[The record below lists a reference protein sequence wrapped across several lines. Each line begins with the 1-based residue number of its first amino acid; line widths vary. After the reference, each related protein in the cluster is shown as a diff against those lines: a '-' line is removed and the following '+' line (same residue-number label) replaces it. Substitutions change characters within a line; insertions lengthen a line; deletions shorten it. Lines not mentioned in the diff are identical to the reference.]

1 MAAKIFSLVPHNL
14 SFFLLA
20 TISLVPK
27 PEIKNGKKPKGGI
40 PLSMFRGWHFPEGV
54 TDSREN
60 ASPCVKIFDHCL
72 KIIFYLP
79 FHTTV

>member
-27 PEIKNGKKPKGGI
+27 PEIKNGKKPKGGMSS
-40 PLSMFRGWHFPEGV
+40 L
-54 TDSREN
+54 TDDD
-60 ASPCVKIFDHCL
+60 P
-72 KIIFYLP
+72 
-79 FHTTV
+79 TVNV